1 MKIKLNY
8 QAAIKVTLLAGI
20 VLLASCVSI
29 PASIKGTTQ
38 TPVESLS
45 AVRESP
51 ELYIGQEGR
60 FGGKVISVLNNNNQT
75 RLEIAVMPLS
85 KYDAAPRLNTPSVG
99 RIYAY
104 VDRFLDPSDFSGH
117 YYITVVGTITGIEE
131 GKIDLVSY
139 QYVKIAVSGYQ
150 RWNQMQS
157 VVLPPSGWGYGSPWY
172 PNHTN
177 SPYYWNF
184 GPWGYPVGEAEIR
197 TYLTK

>member
-8 QAAIKVTLLAGI
+8 QAAIKVALLAGV
-20 VLLASCVSI
+20 VLLAGCVSI

-45 AVRESP
+45 AVREVL

-99 RIYAY
+99 RI
-104 VDRFLDPSDFSGH
+104 
-117 YYITVVGTITGIEE
+117 
-131 GKIDLVSY
+131 
-139 QYVKIAVSGYQ
+139 
-150 RWNQMQS
+150 
-157 VVLPPSGWGYGSPWY
+157 
-172 PNHTN
+172 
-177 SPYYWNF
+177 
-184 GPWGYPVGEAEIR
+184 
-197 TYLTK
+197 

>member
-8 QAAIKVTLLAGI
+8 QAAIKVALLAGV
-20 VLLASCVSI
+20 VLLAGCVSI
-29 PASIKGTTQ
+29 PESIKGTTQ

-45 AVRESP
+45 AVREAP

-104 VDRFLDPSDFSGH
+104 IGRFLEPSDFSGH
-117 YYITVVGTITGIEE
+117 YITVVGTITGIEE

-172 PNHTN
+172 PNYPN
-177 SPYYWNF
+177 SPYYWNW

-197 TYLTK
+197 TYLTE